1 MSHVESE
8 VPFTVFELSSSFG
21 AVVDELATLGD
32 DVPEAFCLAVA
43 AATGSA
49 SLAVGATVFS
59 ASRGVS
65 VSGLFWLACAVVSL
79 FCSSGLEAPLFGSA
93 EVGFTDGC
101 VEDMPFAAWAYENVA
116 AILTFLV
123 EKKNEEKEKLGGNNQ
138 VCPF

>member
-8 VPFTVFELSSSFG
+8 VPFTVLELSSSFG
-21 AVVDELATLGD
+21 AVVDELAILGD

-49 SLAVGATVFS
+49 SLALDATVFS
-59 ASRGVS
+59 ASREAS
-65 VSGLFWLACAVVSL
+65 VSALFWLACAVESL

-93 EVGFTDGC
+93 EVGFTDSG

-116 AILTFLV
+116 AIFTSLV
-123 EKKNEEKEKLGGNNQ
+123 ENKNEGKEKLGRE
-138 VCPF
+138 